1 MPLSF
6 TYTMYTAKINEV
18 ENMQFKDPLFPHIYV
33 ALLPFI
39 RTVEVSA
46 HPGLRAQAKCSPLWS
61 LAKCSCVPKITLPQA
76 AEALKGQPSP
86 SGHNHSFSLSRL
98 SVTQLEASAE
108 AFHLNNRSLPNPKH
122 WEAILHS
129 WLPAYLRPNYIALFF
144 MPVFLIWK

>member
-6 TYTMYTAKINEV
+6 TYTMYRAKINAV
-18 ENMQFKDPLFPHIYV
+18 KNTQIKDPLFPHIYV

-39 RTVEVSA
+39 RTVDASA
-46 HPGLRAQAKCSPLWS
+46 HPGLRAQPKCSPLWS
-61 LAKCSCVPKITLPQA
+61 LAKCSCVPNRTLPQA

-86 SGHNHSFSLSRL
+86 SRCNHSFSLSRV

-108 AFHLNNRSLPNPKH
+108 AFHLNNRRLLDPKH
-122 WEAILHS
+122 WKAILHS
-129 WLPAYLRPNYIALFF
+129 WLPAYLSPNSISLFF

>member
-6 TYTMYTAKINEV
+6 TYTMFTAKIYEV
-18 ENMQFKDPLFPHIYV
+18 DNMQFKDPLFPHIYV
-33 ALLPFI
+33 DLFPFI
-39 RTVEVSA
+39 RTVEASA
-46 HPGLRAQAKCSPLWS
+46 HPGLRAQPKCSPLWS
-61 LAKCSCVPKITLPQA
+61 LAKCSSVPSRTLPQA

-86 SGHNHSFSLSRL
+86 SRCNHSFSLSRL

-129 WLPAYLRPNYIALFF
+129 WLPAYLRPNYIALLF
-144 MPVFLIWK
+144 MPVSLIWK